1 MKSKRSETYIR
12 KTNKNKSS
20 DNKKQPMV
28 KVYTAVTTG

>member
-12 KTNKNKSS
+12 KTNKNKNS

-28 KVYTAVTTG
+28 KVHTAVTTG